1 MRKELDDF
9 KSKCDIAKVVS
20 HYVSLEKAGSNYR
33 GLCPFHEEKTP
44 SFYVNPEKG
53 FFHCFGCGAGG
64 DVIEFVKKIENISFI
79 EAVQRVAEIC
89 GIDPPAMSNDAFYSK
104 YILLMESVSKAYN
117 DVLLSARGKR
127 AWNYLTKS
135 RGLDKKDVEKF
146 DLGYAPID
154 SDVVVHEAQKLKID
168 VETLIKNG
176 LIVRSRNGRL
186 REFFQD
192 RLIFPIRNSSGKVIA
207 FGGRAL
213 GEGIPKYVNSS
224 ENKYFS
230 KSRVLYLFNLARY
243 KVKEAGF
250 VMLCEG
256 YMDAIAFHRNGFEN
270 ACAVLGTGLTK
281 FHLNTLKRVTDN
293 LLLVLDSDSAGML
306 AMERAAK
313 VLADEGFN
321 VKVLTFDSAKDPDE
335 FFSTHGKEEFKK
347 IINGAVDYWDFYVQ
361 RVLGEIGDPTKAVYR
376 FKRATSWIASP
387 ILKRHLISKV
397 SKILMVDEKDIMY
410 NLQTTQMD
418 KSSYGGKSIRM
429 TLDDY
434 IVYLLFLNEEMRSKI
449 IIHLESNVLS
459 PFAKKALEIVKS
471 GVIQPQDAMKLMTRE
486 NGERFFQIFT
496 RDDSD
501 LDAERIFEVCISK
514 LEERKMKHQIEVL
527 EREMISTPDR
537 ERKAKLIKK
546 AMELR
551 SLLKKKGGASN
562 GGK

>member
-20 HYVSLEKAGSNYR
+20 HYISLEKTGSNYR

-44 SFYVNPEKG
+44 SFYVNPKKS

-89 GIDPPAMSNDAFYSK
+89 EIDPPTMSKDVFYSK
-104 YILLMESVSKAYN
+104 YVSLMEEVSKTYK
-117 DVLLSARGKR
+117 DVLFSIRGKR

-135 RGLDKKDVEKF
+135 RGLVKEDVEKF
-146 DLGYAPID
+146 GLGYAPIN
-154 SDVVVHEAQKLKID
+154 SDVVVSTARRLKID
-168 VETLIKNG
+168 SEMLIKNG
-176 LIVRSRNGRL
+176 LLVRTRNGRL

-192 RLIFPIRNSSGKVIA
+192 RLIFSIKSSSGRVIA

-213 GEGIPKYVNSS
+213 GEGSPKYVNSP

-243 KVKEAGF
+243 KIKETDFA
-250 VMLCEG
+250 VLCEG
-256 YMDAIAFHRNGFEN
+256 YMDAIAFHKNGLEN
-270 ACAVLGTGLTK
+270 ACAILGTGLTK
-281 FHLNTLKRVTDN
+281 FHLNALKKVTDN
-293 LLLVLDSDSAGML
+293 LLLVLDSDNAGML

-321 VKVLTFDSAKDPDE
+321 VKVLIFGSAKDPDD
-335 FFSTHGKEEFKK
+335 FFSIHGKGEFEKA
-347 IINGAVDYWDFYVQ
+347 IGNAVDYWDFYVQ
-361 RVLGEIGDPTKAVYR
+361 RVLGEIGDPMKAVYR
-376 FKRATSWIASP
+376 FKEATSWIASP
-387 ILKRHLISKV
+387 ILKRHLVSKV
-397 SKILMVDEKDIMY
+397 SKILMIDEKDIMY
-410 NLQTTQMD
+410 DLQTNKSD
-418 KSSYGGKSIRM
+418 KISYNSEDIRM

-434 IVYLLFLNEEMRSKI
+434 VVYLLFLNEEMRSRI
-449 IIHLESNVLS
+449 VNFIDPDVIT
-459 PFAKKALEIVKS
+459 PFAKKALEIINS
-471 GVIQPQDAMKLMTRE
+471 GVTQPQDAMKLMTRE

-496 RDDSD
+496 RNDSN
-501 LDAERIFEVCISK
+501 LNAERIFELCVSK
-514 LEERKMKHQIEVL
+514 LKERKMKHQIEIL
-527 EREMISTPDR
+527 EREMVSTSNR
-537 ERKAKLIKK
+537 EQKAKLIKK

-562 GGK
+562 GRK

>member
-20 HYVSLEKAGSNYR
+20 HYISLEKTGSNYR

-89 GIDPPAMSNDAFYSK
+89 GIDPPAISNDAFYLK
-104 YILLMESVSKAYN
+104 YISLMEDVSKAYSN
-117 DVLLSARGKR
+117 VLLSARGKR
-127 AWNYLTKS
+127 AWNYLTRS
-135 RGLDKKDVEKF
+135 RGLDRKDVERF
-146 DLGYAPID
+146 GLGYAPID
-154 SDVVVHEAQKLKID
+154 SDVVVNTAQKLKID

-176 LIVRSRNGRL
+176 LLIRSRNGRL
-186 REFFQD
+186 HEFFQD
-192 RLIFPIRNSSGKVIA
+192 RLIFPIKNSSGKVIA

-213 GEGIPKYVNSS
+213 GKGIPKYVNSS

-243 KVKEAGF
+243 KIKEAGF
-250 VMLCEG
+250 AILCEG
-256 YMDAIAFHRNGFEN
+256 YMDAIAFHKNGFEN

-281 FHLNTLKRVTDN
+281 FHLSTLKRVTDN
-293 LLLVLDSDSAGML
+293 LLLVLDSDNAGML

-313 VLADEGFN
+313 VLVDEGFN
-321 VKVLTFDSAKDPDE
+321 VKVLIFDSAKDPDE
-335 FFSTHGKEEFKK
+335 FFSIHGKEEFKR
-347 IINGAVDYWDFYVQ
+347 IISEAMDYWDFYVQ
-361 RVLGEIGDPTKAVYR
+361 RVLGEIGDPTKAIYR
-376 FKRATSWIASP
+376 FRHATSWIASP

-410 NLQTTQMD
+410 DIQIAQMR
-418 KSSYGGKSIRM
+418 KSSYDDKDIHM

-434 IVYLLFLNEEMRSKI
+434 IVYLFFLNEEMRSKI
-449 IIHLESNVLS
+449 ISHLDPSVLS
-459 PFAKKALEIVKS
+459 PFAKKALEIVNS
-471 GVIQPQDAMKLMTRE
+471 GVTQPQDAMKLMTKE

-496 RDDSD
+496 RDDSN
-501 LDAERIFEVCISK
+501 LDAEKIFKLCVSK
-514 LEERKMKHQIEVL
+514 LEERKMKHQIGML
-527 EREMISTPDR
+527 ESEMISTPDH
-537 ERKAKLIKK
+537 EKKAKLMKK

-562 GGK
+562 GKK

>member
-20 HYVSLEKAGSNYR
+20 HYISLEKTGSNYR

-44 SFYVNPEKG
+44 SFYVNPKKS

-89 GIDPPAMSNDAFYSK
+89 GIDPPTMSKDVFYSK
-104 YILLMESVSKAYN
+104 YVSLMEEVSKTYK
-117 DVLLSARGKR
+117 DVLFSIRGKR

-135 RGLDKKDVEKF
+135 RGLVKEDVEKF
-146 DLGYAPID
+146 GLGYAPIN
-154 SDVVVHEAQKLKID
+154 SDVVVSTARRLKID
-168 VETLIKNG
+168 SEMLIKNG
-176 LIVRSRNGRL
+176 LLVRTRNGRL

-192 RLIFPIRNSSGKVIA
+192 RLIFPIKSSSGRVIA

-213 GEGIPKYVNSS
+213 GEGNPKYVNSP

-243 KVKEAGF
+243 KIKETGF
-250 VMLCEG
+250 AVLCEG
-256 YMDAIAFHRNGFEN
+256 YMDAIAFHKNGLEN
-270 ACAVLGTGLTK
+270 ACAILGTGLTK
-281 FHLNTLKRVTDN
+281 FHLNALKKVTDN
-293 LLLVLDSDSAGML
+293 LLLVLDSDNAGML

-321 VKVLTFDSAKDPDE
+321 VKVLIFGSAKDPDD
-335 FFSTHGKEEFKK
+335 FFSIHGKGEFEKT
-347 IINGAVDYWDFYVQ
+347 IGNAVDYWDFYVQ
-361 RVLGEIGDPTKAVYR
+361 RVLGEIGDPMKAVYR
-376 FKRATSWIASP
+376 FKEATSWIASP
-387 ILKRHLISKV
+387 ILKRHLVSKV
-397 SKILMVDEKDIMY
+397 SKILMIDEKDIMY
-410 NLQTTQMD
+410 DLQTNKSD
-418 KSSYGGKSIRM
+418 KISYNSEDIRM

-434 IVYLLFLNEEMRSKI
+434 VVYLLFLNEEMRSRI
-449 IIHLESNVLS
+449 VNFIDPDVIT
-459 PFAKKALEIVKS
+459 PFAKKALEIINS
-471 GVIQPQDAMKLMTRE
+471 GVTQPQDAMKLMTRE

-496 RDDSD
+496 RNDSN
-501 LDAERIFEVCISK
+501 LNAERIFELCVSK
-514 LEERKMKHQIEVL
+514 LKERKMKHQIEIL
-527 EREMISTPDR
+527 EREMVSTSNR
-537 ERKAKLIKK
+537 EQKAKLIKK

-562 GGK
+562 GRK